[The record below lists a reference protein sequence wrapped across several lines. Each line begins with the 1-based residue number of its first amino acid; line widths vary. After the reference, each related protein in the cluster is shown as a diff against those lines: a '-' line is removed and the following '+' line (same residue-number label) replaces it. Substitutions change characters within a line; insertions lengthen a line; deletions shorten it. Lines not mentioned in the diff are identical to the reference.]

1 MLQLNLCVDVNP
13 AATIEIVI
21 SPLMALAKEAPF
33 ATAKII
39 DPSAE
44 AVASVLD
51 FTVIPLGNVPTV
63 ALPAI
68 LVVPL

>member
-1 MLQLNLCVDVNP
+1 
-13 AATIEIVI
+13 
-21 SPLMALAKEAPF
+21 MAFAKEAPF
-33 ATAKII
+33 ATVKII

-68 LVVPL
+68 LVLSLYSKNMEL